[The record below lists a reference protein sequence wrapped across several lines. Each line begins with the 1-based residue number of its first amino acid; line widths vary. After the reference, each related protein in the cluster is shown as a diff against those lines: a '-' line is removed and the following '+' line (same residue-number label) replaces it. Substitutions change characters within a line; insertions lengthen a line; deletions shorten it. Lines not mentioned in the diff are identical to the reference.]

1 VTPEQSPHDPARDR
15 LGRRLH
21 DLRISVTDRCNFR
34 CPYCMPAEIYGEHY
48 RFLPRPELLTFE
60 EIERLARLFVALGV
74 EKIRI
79 TGGEPLLRHGLPRL
93 VEGLAAIPGLHDLTL
108 TTNGYLLARQ
118 AGPLARAGLRR
129 ITVSLD
135 SHDEKVFRQ
144 MSGRDFGP
152 ARVLEG
158 IDAAAAAG
166 LAPIKINCVVQK
178 GVNDHQIVD
187 LARRFRGTGH
197 ILRFI
202 EFMDVGTLNH
212 WDLAQ
217 VVTAREIVERID
229 AEFPIEPI
237 GPNYPGE
244 VAERW
249 RYADGA
255 GEIGVIAS
263 VSQPFCRG
271 CTRARLTIEGKLV
284 TCLFAAGGADLRTP
298 LRTGASDAE
307 LRDRIAAVWSRRADR
322 YSEERAALTD
332 DAGHVAPRA
341 KIEMYQVGG

>member
-1 VTPEQSPHDPARDR
+1 MTPDRSSNGLVRDR

-48 RFLPRPELLTFE
+48 PFLPRPQLLTFE
-60 EIERLARLFVALGV
+60 EIERLARIFVDLGV

-79 TGGEPLLRHGLPRL
+79 TGGEPLLRHGLPQL
-93 VEGLAAIPGLHDLTL
+93 IEGLSAIPGLTDLTL
-108 TTNGYLLARQ
+108 TTNGYLLAKQ
-118 AGPLARAGLRR
+118 ATSLASAGLRR
-129 ITVSLD
+129 ITVSFD
-135 SHDEKVFRQ
+135 SHDEEVFRR

-158 IDAAAAAG
+158 IAAAAAAG

-187 LARRFRGTGH
+187 LARHFRGSGH

-212 WDLAQ
+212 WDLTQ
-217 VVTAREIVERID
+217 VVTAREIIDRI
-229 AEFPIEPI
+229 AREYPLEPI
-237 GPNYPGE
+237 GPNYAGE

-298 LRTGASDAE
+298 LRAGASDDD
-307 LRDRIAAVWSRRADR
+307 LRDQIAGIWSRRADR

-332 DAGHVAPRA
+332 SAGHVAPRP

>member
-1 VTPEQSPHDPARDR
+1 VALQPASSAARDR

-34 CPYCMPAEIYGEHY
+34 CPYCMPAEIYGEQY
-48 RFLPRPELLTFE
+48 RFLPRPQLLTFE
-60 EIERLARLFVALGV
+60 EIERLARLFVELGV

-79 TGGEPLLRHGLPRL
+79 TGGEPLLRHDLPRL
-93 VEGLAAIPGLHDLTL
+93 IEGLSAIPGLSDLTL
-108 TTNGYLLARQ
+108 TTNGYLLAKQ
-118 AGPLARAGLRR
+118 AASLAHAGLRR
-129 ITVSLD
+129 VTVSLD
-135 SHDEKVFRQ
+135 SHDEEVFRR

-158 IDAAAAAG
+158 IAAAEAAG

-178 GVNDHQIVD
+178 GVNDHQIAD
-187 LARRFRGTGH
+187 LARHFRGTGR

-217 VVTAREIVERID
+217 VVTASEIIAQIS
-229 AEFPIEPI
+229 AEFPLEPI
-237 GPNYPGE
+237 DANYPGE

-249 RYADGA
+249 RYADGS

-284 TCLFAAGGADLRTP
+284 TCLFAADGVDLREP
-298 LRTGASDAE
+298 LRAGASDGE
-307 LRDRIAAVWSRRADR
+307 LRDRIVGVWDRRADR

-332 DAGHVAPRA
+332 AAGHVEPRA
-341 KIEMYQVGG
+341 KIEMYQVAG

>member
-1 VTPEQSPHDPARDR
+1 
-15 LGRRLH
+15 
-21 DLRISVTDRCNFR
+21 
-34 CPYCMPAEIYGEHY
+34 MPAEIYGEHY

-60 EIERLARLFVALGV
+60 ETWRLARQFVELGV

-93 VEGLAAIPGLHDLTL
+93 VEGLAAIPGLADLTL

-118 AGPLARAGLRR
+118 AESLAKAGLRR

-158 IDAAAAAG
+158 IAAAAEAG
-166 LAPIKINCVVQK
+166 LLPIKINCVVQK

-187 LARRFRGTGH
+187 LARHFRGTGH
-197 ILRFI
+197 IVRFI

-217 VVTAREIVERID
+217 VVTAREIIDRI
-229 AEFPIEPI
+229 ASAYPLEPI
-237 GPNYPGE
+237 DPNYSGE

-284 TCLFAAGGADLRTP
+284 TCLFAAGGVDLRTP
-298 LRTGASDAE
+298 LRAGASDAE
-307 LRDRIAAVWSRRADR
+307 LRERIAAVWSRRADR

-332 DAGHVAPRA
+332 DSGHVAPRP